1 MHRISIRGISTV
13 TAVVVATATLGIT
26 TDAFGS
32 PDRPVV
38 DSTPVSALAVQQAS
52 LLKSRG
58 RCCAHAPTPG
68 RSTSRPS
75 RPRTRSWPPSTPP
88 PRSVPHARAAAAR
101 KAAALRASRAALSV
115 RPGSNRALG
124 RDMAAARGWGDAQFV
139 CLDSLWSNE
148 SGWSQSAANSS
159 GAYGIPQAKPG
170 SKMASAGSDW
180 ATNPRTQIAW
190 GLSYIGSRYGSPCGA
205 WSNFQARGYY

>member
-32 PDRPVV
+32 PDRPIV
-38 DSTPVSALAVQQAS
+38 DSTPVSALAIQSAA
-52 LLKSRG
+52 LRKSDAAAVRAD
-58 RCCAHAPTPG
+58 RAHAV
-68 RSTSRPS
+68 RVAALKAAHKKLAAKQAAAAKRAA
-75 RPRTRSWPPSTPP
+75 
-88 PRSVPHARAAAAR
+88 ARHAAAR

-124 RDMAAARGWGDAQFV
+124 RDLAAARGWGDAQFV
-139 CLDSLWSNE
+139 CLDNLWSNE
-148 SGWSQSAANSS
+148 SGWSQNAANSS

-205 WSNFQARGYY
+205 WSTYQSKGWY

>member
-32 PDRPVV
+32 PDRPIV
-38 DSTPVSALAVQQAS
+38 DSTPVSALAIQHAA
-52 LLKSRG
+52 LLKSEAAVVRAD
-58 RCCAHAPTPG
+58 RAHAV
-68 RSTSRPS
+68 RVAALKVAHKKLAAKHS
-75 RPRTRSWPPSTPP
+75 
-88 PRSVPHARAAAAR
+88 AAKKRAAAREAAAR
-101 KAAALRASRAALSV
+101 EAAALRASRAARSV

-124 RDMAAARGWGDAQFV
+124 RDLAAARGWGDVQFV
-139 CLDSLWSNE
+139 CLDNLWSNE
-148 SGWSQSAANSS
+148 SGWSQSAANTSS

-190 GLSYIGSRYGSPCGA
+190 GLSYIGGRYGSPCGA
-205 WSNFQARGYY
+205 WSTYQSKGWY

>member
-32 PDRPVV
+32 PDRPLV
-38 DSTPVSALAVQQAS
+38 DSTPVSALAVQQAA
-52 LLKSRG
+52 LLKTE
-58 RCCAHAPTPG
+58 AAVV
-68 RSTSRPS
+68 
-75 RPRTRSWPPSTPP
+75 RTA
-88 PRSVPHARAAAAR
+88 HARAAHLAALKAAHKKLAKKHAATKRRAAARQAAAR

-115 RPGSNRALG
+115 RPGSNRELG
-124 RDMAAARGWGDAQFV
+124 RDLAAARGWGDAQFV
-139 CLDSLWSNE
+139 CLDNLWSNE

-190 GLSYIGSRYGSPCGA
+190 GLSYIGGRYGSPCGA
-205 WSNFQARGYY
+205 WSTFQSRGWY